1 MPNDH
6 YGNAIGI
13 GDTVEFVVGI
23 PGRTVR
29 ATVFERVD
37 HRHGSRLFV
46 SDGTA
51 EMALGFVLEFFNCE
65 VVARRDGAPTEAQKE

>member
-6 YGNAIGI
+6 YGNAIGV

-23 PGRTVR
+23 PGRTVH
-29 ATVFERVD
+29 ATVFEKVD
-37 HRHGSRLFV
+37 RRHGSRLFV

-51 EMALGFVLEFFNCE
+51 EMALRFVLDFFDCRIVQRKE
-65 VVARRDGAPTEAQKE
+65 MAADGN

>member
-1 MPNDH
+1 MSNDH

-29 ATVFERVD
+29 ATVVEKGDGR
-37 HRHGSRLFV
+37 RGSRLFV

-51 EMALGFVLEFFNCE
+51 EMALRLVLDFFDCE
-65 VVARRDGAPTEAQKE
+65 VVKQETQPK

>member
-13 GDTVEFVVGI
+13 GNTVEFIVGI

-29 ATVFERVD
+29 ATVFEKVD
-37 HRHGSRLFV
+37 GRRGSRLFV
-46 SDGTA
+46 SDGTE
-51 EMALGFVLEFFNCE
+51 EMALCFVLDFFDCE
-65 VVARRDGAPTEAQKE
+65 VVKTETQPK